1 MNATYTQ
8 KPVSFPSSR
17 PLNCRMFWFWRHG
30 ARTYPAPTRR
40 LLEALTDQPACVI
53 SSHSSLLKAMVAA
66 RTAPRC
72 FSFLRERR
80 SRRTCSSCS
89 LGSLGSFMVSSS
101 KAKSSRWV
109 RAFSRLA
116 RRGFAFSG
124 GGGAGC
130 CSLLLA
136 EDLLLTGMW
145 RVASRVASRARAMAP
160 LVRHDSYT
168 PRTG

>member
-1 MNATYTQ
+1 M
-8 KPVSFPSSR
+8 PVRLSR
-17 PLNCRMFWFWRHG
+17 PLDGAGTRHANTCHTHRRMLWFWRHG

-66 RTAPRC
+66 RAAPRC

-124 GGGAGC
+124 WGCGTRSDHTPSIIDEITWFFRSYPARAGC
-130 CSLLLA
+130 
-136 EDLLLTGMW
+136 
-145 RVASRVASRARAMAP
+145 
-160 LVRHDSYT
+160 
-168 PRTG
+168 